1 MPDACA
7 HARRLI
13 HAQRTDI
20 QCERA
25 RLARPLDRQ
34 AELERREQEVQRL
47 IKETGYKPK
56 NWPSCYPI
64 LYHDIAAEIPAD
76 NRMLVRW
83 AYYSWMLTVAAW
95 LWFWFSVLLGVIFDA
110 NKLLGG
116 FSNFVVN
123 SMATVIGLWVSW
135 NVNYRTL
142 FRAARID
149 SVLSYGW
156 FFLNHTAH
164 IGWWCWCAVGVPA
177 LNYPPGFMTML
188 DALGVNTFAG
198 VIYAIAFAFDVLVA
212 GFSTW
217 VQLYAIKKFRGQG
230 GVAELTR
237 QGQAAATA
245 VRAAN
250 TLNSAS
256 GGFQSSPAIP

>member
-7 HARRLI
+7 HARRLT

-83 AYYSWMLTVAAW
+83 AYYSWMLTVVAW

-164 IGWWCWCAVGVPA
+164 IGWWC
-177 LNYPPGFMTML
+177 
-188 DALGVNTFAG
+188 
-198 VIYAIAFAFDVLVA
+198 
-212 GFSTW
+212 
-217 VQLYAIKKFRGQG
+217 
-230 GVAELTR
+230 
-237 QGQAAATA
+237 
-245 VRAAN
+245 
-250 TLNSAS
+250 
-256 GGFQSSPAIP
+256 